1 MKSFRL
7 LALTAAVLLS
17 FAVAAVA
24 APVCS
29 KKVNSFDFV
38 VDKMKQDKIEVAK
51 IALKRVNAAIPA
63 LDFKGG
69 LHTIAPN
76 GTVIEQGP
84 WNRAAMDS
92 GINTL
97 RSGFATFGRMTN
109 MGDGLQT
116 YEPFLGSMERS
127 AALILVTDGDNNRGM
142 DLVEVARQVY
152 ATQRNMV
159 IHVISLADTP
169 QGEATVKAIAG
180 MNPASVLVRAEDLA
194 TSDAEVERFV
204 LAVFC
209 QEETVIV
216 LRGVNFAFDSY
227 ALDSKAMGILDEAAG
242 LIKSKPNTKIVL
254 TGWTDSRGTDA
265 YNAKLSKNRAE
276 AVKGYLAKQGVPA
289 SRMTAIGKGKSF
301 KYSNDSEEGR
311 YMNRR
316 TEISFD

>member
-38 VDKMKQDKIEVAK
+38 VDYSGSMMMKNDKMKQDKIEVAK

-116 YEPFLGSMERS
+116 YEPFLSSMERS
-127 AALILVTDGDNNRGM
+127 AALILVTDGDNN
-142 DLVEVARQVY
+142 
-152 ATQRNMV
+152 QRNMV

>member
-1 MKSFRL
+1 M
-7 LALTAAVLLS
+7 
-17 FAVAAVA
+17 
-24 APVCS
+24 
-29 KKVNSFDFV
+29 
-38 VDKMKQDKIEVAK
+38 AK

-109 MGDGLQT
+109 MGDGLQA
-116 YEPFLGSMERS
+116 YEPFLSSMERS
-127 AALILVTDGDNNRGM
+127 ATLILVTDGDNNRGM

>member
-1 MKSFRL
+1 
-7 LALTAAVLLS
+7 
-17 FAVAAVA
+17 VAAVA

-38 VDKMKQDKIEVAK
+38 VDYSGSMMMKNDKMKQDKIEVAK

-116 YEPFLGSMERS
+116 YEPFLSSMER
-127 AALILVTDGDNNRGM
+127 NRGM

-254 TGWTDSRGTDA
+254 TGWTDSRGSDA